1 MYGMLEKIVA
11 AGSGGPLG
19 NCNKHGQ
26 YERKQYGGKWLGS
39 CQECVKEIRITR
51 KMYELEER
59 RAAAHKAVGDAG
71 IPVVLQSASIADW
84 DVGRGLSDECRV
96 TAIDFAG
103 RSGEFIAVTAKT
115 SLLLLGT
122 PGVGKSWAAAAIA
135 KSAIMAGE
143 VVVWRTARGLSLDS
157 RAGWSDRSQTQE
169 RDYLSAISGVD
180 LLVIDDVGDSYM
192 SERDYAVTRDILT
205 RRYDSQLRT
214 IITSNHGIGGCKPTM
229 QGFGDLSDEAM
240 LGARVYS
247 RLRQTAKLV
256 GGGYI
261 AQKDNR
267 YSF

>member
-1 MYGMLEKIVA
+1 MA
-11 AGSGGPLG
+11 AGAGGATG
-19 NCNKHGQ
+19 NCGKHGQ
-26 YERKQYGGKWLGS
+26 YERKQLGGRWLGS
-39 CQECVKEIRITR
+39 CQKCV
-51 KMYELEER
+51 EERDRVVEKHESEAR

-71 IPVVLQSASIADW
+71 IPVVLQSASIPDW
-84 DVGRGLSDECRV
+84 DVGRGLNDECRV

-169 RDYLSAISGVD
+169 RDYLTAISGVD

-261 AQKDNR
+261 TQKDNR